1 MRAIED
7 AIPGTGKGEEK
18 LSAIRAILEAVD
30 SGAAKYWPQIQSVI
44 GVLVGLFNKHGRFQ
58 DCGVT
63 MSKLLDLLDL
73 LPQGRGRLGAG
84 PVEEPQRPSRWP

>member
-1 MRAIED
+1 MNTVIIILQLLPALIQAMRAIED

-44 GVLVGLFNKHGRFQ
+44 GVLVGLFNK
-58 DCGVT
+58 T
-63 MSKLLDLLDL
+63 
-73 LPQGRGRLGAG
+73 GAFKTAG
-84 PVEEPQRPSRWP
+84 